1 MADTIKALPTPPPQS
16 SKNKNEK
23 RVLRAKERICAAA
36 GFEPSELFGKH
47 APRSWGQSL
56 IENLAQII
64 QLASSG
70 KAGITVQ
77 QVVARIKEEASRD
90 PTGLITN
97 NIVNKVKAEIH
108 AKSQE
113 CVLQDEEDGM
123 EESDQDAPMTSSPSK
138 DRPLKRRRKNLA
150 TEPKPPAAGTE
161 DTGDDEGEQGS
172 RAISSSIAEAKGPL
186 PIEEY
191 RKRIAA
197 HQRRLELFKT
207 DRDAAQSRIDQTD
220 TLNNALRDAT
230 TIHHSARLS
239 AQESEAAL
247 AELEALVANHGDIL
261 PASVRNSI
269 PEAKQTLNEA
279 KRKAEEAE
287 LVMTAAQ
294 KKVDDQT
301 EQEPALQDTV
311 VLMQEAVAGCVD
323 DIDKEQKDMDA
334 ALCMLSMQRLSWEVL
349 RAKPVEQ
356 VNDLRSLINDILASG
371 E

>member
-23 RVLRAKERICAAA
+23 RVLRAKERIYAAA
-36 GFEPSELFGKH
+36 GSEPSELFGKH

-77 QVVARIKEEASRD
+77 QLVARIKEEASWD
-90 PTGLITN
+90 PTGLVTN
-97 NIVNKVKAEIH
+97 NIVNKVKSEIH
-108 AKSQE
+108 VKLQE
-113 CVLQDEEDGM
+113 CVMQDEEDGI
-123 EESDQDAPMTSSPSK
+123 EDSDQDAPLASSPSK
-138 DRPLKRRRKNLA
+138 DRPLKRRRKNPA
-150 TEPKPPAAGTE
+150 TEPKPPAVGTD
-161 DTGDDEGEQGS
+161 DTDDDEGEEGS
-172 RAISSSIAEAKGPL
+172 RGIVSSIAEAKGPL

-247 AELEALVANHGDIL
+247 TELEALVANHGDIL

-269 PEAKQTLNEA
+269 PGAKQTLDEA
-279 KRKAEEAE
+279 NCKAEQAE
-287 LVMTAAQ
+287 VVMTAAQ
-294 KKVDDQT
+294 KRVDDHA

-323 DIDKEQKDMDA
+323 DIDKEQRDMDA
-334 ALCMLSMQRLSWEVL
+334 AICLQ
-349 RAKPVEQ
+349 
-356 VNDLRSLINDILASG
+356 SL
-371 E
+371 

>member
-23 RVLRAKERICAAA
+23 RVLRAKGRVYAAA

-77 QVVARIKEEASRD
+77 LLVARIKEEASRD
-90 PTGLITN
+90 PTGLVTN
-97 NIVNKVKAEIH
+97 NIVNKVKSEIH
-108 AKSQE
+108 AKSQG

-123 EESDQDAPMTSSPSK
+123 EDSDQDAPMTSSPSK
-138 DRPLKRRRKNLA
+138 DRPLKRRRKNPT
-150 TEPKPPAAGTE
+150 TEPKPPAVGAEGT
-161 DTGDDEGEQGS
+161 DDEDEQGP
-172 RAISSSIAEAKGPL
+172 RGIVSSSAEAKDPL

-247 AELEALVANHGDIL
+247 TELEALVANHGDIL

-269 PEAKQTLNEA
+269 PEAKQTLDEA
-279 KRKAEEAE
+279 NCKAEEAE
-287 LVMTAAQ
+287 VVMTAAQ

-301 EQEPALQDTV
+301 GQEPALQDTV

-334 ALCMLSMQRLSWEVL
+334 ALCMLSMRRVSWEVL
-349 RAKPVEQ
+349 RARPVEQ
-356 VNDLRSLINDILASG
+356 VNDLQSLINDILASG